1 MAINTLEELLQN
13 QNPFSEYTVRTQDI
27 WEKDFLDEP
36 SLNSHAS
43 DAVFQCIEKLQNH
56 QMNVMGITLRAEKG
70 VGKSHVISRIRHQL
84 QESGTALFVYMG
96 NYGNLNDIRSEFL
109 KNLATSLKQIGS
121 NDVTQW
127 QELAA
132 ALLNDVF
139 QKDYHPRDFV
149 HGLPKK
155 IKTDPQYVTYLAEK
169 ICATKGD
176 ISNPSIIQAILWTL
190 SPIHASYAINWLA
203 GSNLPQSKS
212 DQLDL
217 PNSNQEDRSFESF
230 DTTCTVLSLI
240 SQYKSVVICF
250 DQLESVEINEAG
262 FTKAQVAASFGMD
275 LYNNIQ
281 RGVLLTAV
289 YTEIW
294 QHQIKTLPSA
304 EAVVDR
310 IGQSIID
317 LNFLNAE
324 GVVSLVKHRLT
335 SFYSKHQI
343 TPPHELYPFDEEV
356 LREKGKQKASARDIL
371 QWCQKNWKLDEIIV
385 PQELVKTAYE
395 NELKSVDLV
404 EFIEDKNRLSNALCF
419 GLQSLIGKT
428 IKGVTI
434 DSIDYYGSQKNA
446 NKNHIDFRVLCTEN
460 SQPVKIG
467 VAVIQYPVGRGIQAA
482 LSRLTNYEKFDL
494 TRGCLIRSKDI
505 PPKANMARQ
514 LLDRLLNELGGEWP
528 PIKIADLKP
537 LIAIR
542 SVFDS
547 REDYDLTEEMIR
559 EFIETKG
566 LAKENELLLDIL
578 SAPSGQVPQDLVNED
593 VEFPTDELART
604 ADSGLDIDSSD
615 SDSLDLGDAA

>member
-1 MAINTLEELLQN
+1 MATDVLQELLHN
-13 QNPFSEYTVRTQDI
+13 HNPFSEYTVRTQDI

-43 DAVFQCIEKLQNH
+43 DAVFQCIEKLQNR
-56 QMNVMGITLRAEKG
+56 QINVMGITLRAEKG
-70 VGKSHVISRIRHQL
+70 VGKSHVISRIRHRL
-84 QESGTALFVYMG
+84 QENGNALFVYMG

-109 KNLATSLKQIGS
+109 KNLALSLKQIGS
-121 NDVTQW
+121 NEVTQW

-139 QKDYHPRDFV
+139 QKSYHPQDFV
-149 HGLPKK
+149 RGLPHK
-155 IKTDPQYVTYLAEK
+155 IKTDPQYVTDLTEK
-169 ICATKGD
+169 ICAVKGD

-240 SQYKSVVICF
+240 SQYKSIVICF
-250 DQLESVEINEAG
+250 DQLESVEVNDAG

-289 YTEIW
+289 YTDIW
-294 QHQIKTLPSA
+294 QHQIKILPSA

-317 LNFLNAE
+317 LNFLNADS
-324 GVVSLVKHRLT
+324 VISLVKRRLT
-335 SFYSKHQI
+335 SFYAKHQV
-343 TPPHELYPFDEEV
+343 TPPNELYPFDEEV
-356 LREKGKQKASARDIL
+356 LREKGKQRASARDIL
-371 QWCQKNWKLDEIIV
+371 QWCQKNWKLVEIIDSNT
-385 PQELVKTAYE
+385 LVKIAYE
-395 NELKSVDLV
+395 NEFKSLDPV
-404 EFIEDKNRLSNALCF
+404 EFIDDKNKLSNSLHF
-419 GLQSLIGKT
+419 GFQSLIGKT
-428 IKGVTI
+428 MEGVTV
-434 DSIDYYGSQKNA
+434 DSIDFYTSQKNSS
-446 NKNHIDFRVLCTEN
+446 KNHIDLRILCTEN
-460 SQPVKIG
+460 SQVIKIG
-467 VAVIQYPVGRGIQAA
+467 IAIIQYPVGNGIQAA
-482 LSRLTNYEKFDL
+482 LNRLVDYQRFDL

-505 PPKANMARQ
+505 PPKAKMAQQ
-514 LLDRLLNELGGEWP
+514 LVDRLLNELGGEWP
-528 PIKIADLKP
+528 TIRIADLKP

-547 REDYDLTEEMIR
+547 REDYDLTENMIR
-559 EFIETKG
+559 EFIENTG

-578 SAPSGQVPQDLVNED
+578 SAPLGEIPQDLANED
-593 VEFPTDELART
+593 AEFPSDDL
-604 ADSGLDIDSSD
+604 LIISD
-615 SDSLDLGDAA
+615 SNLDNDNLDLGDTA

>member
-1 MAINTLEELLQN
+1 
-13 QNPFSEYTVRTQDI
+13 
-27 WEKDFLDEP
+27 
-36 SLNSHAS
+36 
-43 DAVFQCIEKLQNH
+43 
-56 QMNVMGITLRAEKG
+56 
-70 VGKSHVISRIRHQL
+70 
-84 QESGTALFVYMG
+84 
-96 NYGNLNDIRSEFL
+96 
-109 KNLATSLKQIGS
+109 
-121 NDVTQW
+121 
-127 QELAA
+127 
-132 ALLNDVF
+132 
-139 QKDYHPRDFV
+139 
-149 HGLPKK
+149 
-155 IKTDPQYVTYLAEK
+155 
-169 ICATKGD
+169 
-176 ISNPSIIQAILWTL
+176 
-190 SPIHASYAINWLA
+190 
-203 GSNLPQSKS
+203 
-212 DQLDL
+212 
-217 PNSNQEDRSFESF
+217 
-230 DTTCTVLSLI
+230 
-240 SQYKSVVICF
+240 
-250 DQLESVEINEAG
+250 
-262 FTKAQVAASFGMD
+262 MD
-275 LYNNIQ
+275 LYNNIH

-289 YTEIW
+289 YAGIW

-335 SFYSKHQI
+335 SFYSKYQI

-371 QWCQKNWKLDEIIV
+371 QWCQKNWKFGVPIV

-395 NELKSVDLV
+395 NELKSVDLI

-434 DSIDYYGSQKNA
+434 NSIDYYGSQKNA

-460 SQPVKIG
+460 SKPVKIG
-467 VAVIQYPVGRGIQAA
+467 VAVIQYPVGKGIQAA

-528 PIKIADLKP
+528 PIKIAELKP

-547 REDYDLTEEMIR
+547 REDYDLTEAMIR
-559 EFIETKG
+559 EFIEATG

-593 VEFPTDELART
+593 VEFPTDELAGT
-604 ADSGLDIDSSD
+604 ADSSLD
-615 SDSLDLGDAA
+615 SDNLDLGDAA